1 MSYLKGLLG
10 EAFKE
15 DMTLEDVSA
24 ALESAGVGAAVD
36 QSKDIEHLRSLLS
49 KKNSEAADYKRQL
62 RAKQTDA
69 EAEKQASLE
78 ELTRLQEENQEL
90 TRRITVSE
98 QKARLMALGYEESM
112 ATETAEAM
120 FDGNMETVIANQ
132 SKMLEARERAIRAEV
147 MAQTPTPPGGGSG
160 EAMTKEKFLKMGT
173 EEQNTYI
180 QDNPNWMS
188 ELS

>member
-1 MSYLKGLLG
+1 M
-10 EAFKE
+10 
-15 DMTLEDVSA
+15 
-24 ALESAGVGAAVD
+24 
-36 QSKDIEHLRSLLS
+36 
-49 KKNSEAADYKRQL
+49 
-62 RAKQTDA
+62 
-69 EAEKQASLE
+69 
-78 ELTRLQEENQEL
+78 QEENQEL

-98 QKARLMALGYEESM
+98 QKARLIALGYEESM

-160 EAMTKEKFLKMGT
+160 EAMTKEKFLKLGT